1 MPYLPKLFCLTSV
14 VLNECKTAGAKGQR
28 VACHCMRVSGA
39 TWTLLAVS
47 AGTLAGILY
56 IHEGQRQEREVG
68 IVTNRHLV
76 HAWPDCLQLHA
87 SACCV

>member
-1 MPYLPKLFCLTSV
+1 M
-14 VLNECKTAGAKGQR
+14 
-28 VACHCMRVSGA
+28 ACNCMRVSGA

-68 IVTNRHLV
+68 IMYQQTLGSRLV
-76 HAWPDCLQLHA
+76 GWR
-87 SACCV
+87 